1 MIAFNNRMQN
11 TSDTS
16 FNSRPS
22 SPESPTKVMIKT
34 MLNDTKIEPAD
45 GVRRFD
51 IEKQSFASLAMPPI
65 NPLNSM
71 KNRIGL
77 LEDIASTQ
85 IMTNKISYNMLTSL
99 DDDSINNTLLLKQ
112 LIQDMQNNFDNN
124 IKEMKKDY
132 DYRFELQSI
141 ENKRLQE
148 KFAVVKSDLNQT
160 MRKLGVALSRLQKL
174 EQEVFDEDPVLE
186 GNSLDFMSMSI
197 NDSLEG
203 TRRPH
208 TTAL

>member
-1 MIAFNNRMQN
+1 MQN
-11 TSDTS
+11 TSFDC
-16 FNSRPS
+16 RPV
-22 SPESPTKVMIKT
+22 SPETSPTKVLIKT
-34 MLNDTKIEPAD
+34 MLSDTKIEQPD

-51 IEKQSFASLAMPPI
+51 IEKESFSTNLAIPPI

-85 IMTNKISYNMLTSL
+85 IMTNKISYNMFTAL
-99 DDDSINNTLLLKQ
+99 DDDSCNNTLLLKQ

-174 EQEVFDEDPVLE
+174 ELEVFDEDPVLE

-197 NDSLEG
+197 NDSLDG

>member
-1 MIAFNNRMQN
+1 MQN
-11 TSDTS
+11 TSDT
-16 FNSRPS
+16 FDRPVT
-22 SPESPTKVMIKT
+22 SPTKVLIKT
-34 MLNDTKIEPAD
+34 MLSDIKIEQPD

-51 IEKQSFASLAMPPI
+51 IEKESFATSLAVPPI

-85 IMTNKISYNMLTSL
+85 IMTNKISYNMFTAL
-99 DDDSINNTLLLKQ
+99 DDDSCNNTLLLKQ

-174 EQEVFDEDPVLE
+174 ELEVFDEDPVLE
-186 GNSLDFMSMSI
+186 GSSLDFMSMSV

>member
-1 MIAFNNRMQN
+1 MQN
-11 TSDTS
+11 TSDS
-16 FNSRPS
+16 FDCRPV
-22 SPESPTKVMIKT
+22 SPVTSPTKVLIKT
-34 MLNDTKIEPAD
+34 MLSDIKIEQPD
-45 GVRRFD
+45 GVRRFE
-51 IEKQSFASLAMPPI
+51 IEKESFATSLAMPPI

-77 LEDIASTQ
+77 LEDIASSQ
-85 IMTNKISYNMLTSL
+85 IMTNKISYNMFTAL
-99 DDDSINNTLLLKQ
+99 DDDSCNNTLLLKQ

-174 EQEVFDEDPVLE
+174 ELEVFDEDPVLE
-186 GNSLDFMSMSI
+186 GNSLDFMSMSV
-197 NDSLEG
+197 NDSLDG

>member
-1 MIAFNNRMQN
+1 MQEV
-11 TSDTS
+11 DL
-16 FNSRPS
+16 RPS
-22 SPESPTKVMIKT
+22 SPGTSPTKVLLKT
-34 MLNDTKIEPAD
+34 MVNDINIISAESA
-45 GVRRFD
+45 RQYD
-51 IEKQSFASLAMPPI
+51 IERVSLESLTMPSI

-85 IMTNKISYNMLTSL
+85 IMTNKVSSNIFNAL
-99 DDDSINNTLLLKQ
+99 DDDSRSNNLLLKQ
-112 LIQDMQNNFDNN
+112 LIDNMQNKFDNE

-148 KFAVVKSDLNQT
+148 KFSVLKSDLNQT

-174 EQEVFDEDPVLE
+174 EVEVFDEDPVE
-186 GNSLDFMSMSI
+186 GAGLDFMSMSI
-197 NDSLEG
+197 NGSFEG
-203 TRRPH
+203 TSRPH
-208 TTAL
+208 TTAI

>member
-1 MIAFNNRMQN
+1 MQN
-11 TSDTS
+11 ISDTS
-16 FNSRPS
+16 FDNRPI
-22 SPESPTKVMIKT
+22 SPGTSPTKVLIKT
-34 MLNDTKIEPAD
+34 MLSDTKIEQPD

-51 IEKQSFASLAMPPI
+51 IEKESFASLAMPPI

-85 IMTNKISYNMLTSL
+85 IMTNKISYNMITAL
-99 DDDSINNTLLLKQ
+99 DDDSCNNTLLLKQ

-174 EQEVFDEDPVLE
+174 ELEVFDEDPVLE

>member
-1 MIAFNNRMQN
+1 MQN
-11 TSDTS
+11 TFDT
-16 FNSRPS
+16 FDRPK
-22 SPESPTKVMIKT
+22 SPGTSPTKVLIKT
-34 MLNDTKIEPAD
+34 MLSDTKIEQPHD
-45 GVRRFD
+45 VRRFD
-51 IEKQSFASLAMPPI
+51 IEKESFSSLAMPPI

-85 IMTNKISYNMLTSL
+85 IMTNKISYNMFTAL
-99 DDDSINNTLLLKQ
+99 DDDSCNNTILLKQ

-174 EQEVFDEDPVLE
+174 ELEVFDEDPVLE